1 MSSSR
6 KLKHHDYTV
15 GWISALPLEMAT
27 AKAMLNE
34 VHTSLPVPKSD
45 HNTYR
50 LGKIANHNI
59 VIACLPSGVYGHTS
73 VAVAA
78 QQMRSTFPSINFGL
92 MVGIG
97 GGAPND
103 SVDIRL
109 GDVVV
114 SKPTDRFGGVVQY
127 YYGKTL
133 ADGAFHRTGT
143 LNKPPEALLTAISD
157 LQANHIMGEN
167 HITSHLQMA
176 AEAYPCM
183 RSSFIYPGQDQDILF
198 KTPHRHQGSNASC
211 CGCDCSKTMTRSP
224 RQSTEPRIHYGLI
237 ASANQVMKDASTRDQ
252 LARELGVLCYEME
265 AAGLMDHFPCLVI
278 RGICDYSDSHKNK
291 QWQNYAA
298 ATAAAYA
305 KELLQF
311 SIPSTGG
318 SQRQNSTEKI
328 RTKVPILKTKFF
340 GRQIELVKTR
350 QYFNSPKPGQKAVV
364 VWGLSGYGKTQ
375 LAIHYITT
383 EQESYQSIL
392 WIDSSSTAMIDE
404 SFERIS
410 SQIRP
415 DSRHERPA
423 VDRVVEWLEQ
433 DTNRSW
439 IMVFDGIPSFDDM
452 SGCDGLDIRKYLPS
466 CDHGHLLLITTASD
480 LQSRLGFPE
489 IQLQGVDDHTGSE
502 ILLKCAGIRS
512 SDSSGI
518 SLHNDLFN

>member
-1 MSSSR
+1 
-6 KLKHHDYTV
+6 
-15 GWISALPLEMAT
+15 
-27 AKAMLNE
+27 
-34 VHTSLPVPKSD
+34 
-45 HNTYR
+45 
-50 LGKIANHNI
+50 
-59 VIACLPSGVYGHTS
+59 
-73 VAVAA
+73 
-78 QQMRSTFPSINFGL
+78 
-92 MVGIG
+92 
-97 GGAPND
+97 
-103 SVDIRL
+103 
-109 GDVVV
+109 
-114 SKPTDRFGGVVQY
+114 
-127 YYGKTL
+127 
-133 ADGAFHRTGT
+133 
-143 LNKPPEALLTAISD
+143 
-157 LQANHIMGEN
+157 
-167 HITSHLQMA
+167 
-176 AEAYPCM
+176 
-183 RSSFIYPGQDQDILF
+183 
-198 KTPHRHQGSNASC
+198 
-211 CGCDCSKTMTRSP
+211 MT
-224 RQSTEPRIHYGLI
+224 
-237 ASANQVMKDASTRDQ
+237 N
-252 LARELGVLCYEME
+252 
-265 AAGLMDHFPCLVI
+265 
-278 RGICDYSDSHKNK
+278 YSDSHKNK

-328 RTKVPILKTKFF
+328 RTKAPILKTKFF

-423 VDRVVEWLEQ
+423 IDRVVEWLEQ

-512 SDSSGI
+512 SDSPGI